1 MPHADCIMK
10 LQELIGCACIG
21 DCITGDK
28 TEISREQLAE
38 IITSSTLWNI
48 GRDGHNALGELIET
62 LYEAVNG
69 REGTMTDKQIRE
81 AIDRAKDDYPWD
93 GSSSVQTYFG
103 LEPLVKVAER
113 VLEAESELPV
123 KMPCGGCQ
131 VCKLLECTAWKYNEA
146 LSLCLPILAKYKMKV
161 KELEDYNNLKV
172 HYREEL

>member
-38 IITSSTLWNI
+38 TITSSTLWNI

-113 VLEAESELPV
+113 VLKAGEELPEKKGV
-123 KMPCGGCQ
+123 GLSSKEHKESHQFGESNCPDCIYNDGF
-131 VCKLLECTAWKYNEA
+131 NEA
-146 LSLCLPILAKYKMKV
+146 ISLCQPILAKYKAKV
-161 KELEDYNNLKV
+161 EEDKQ
-172 HYREEL
+172 

>member
-69 REGTMTDKQIRE
+69 REGTMTDKQLIGQKMTTRGT
-81 AIDRAKDDYPWD
+81 AVHRCKHTSDWNPW
-93 GSSSVQTYFG
+93 S
-103 LEPLVKVAER
+103 K
-113 VLEAESELPV
+113 
-123 KMPCGGCQ
+123 
-131 VCKLLECTAWKYNEA
+131 
-146 LSLCLPILAKYKMKV
+146 
-161 KELEDYNNLKV
+161 
-172 HYREEL
+172 